1 MEKILKELVETIVDK
16 VANQILNGF
25 KQPVKCAEEQSSSMK
40 LYTIKQLC
48 EMLHISKSKL
58 YRHQKQG
65 YIVPAK
71 YVGRTP
77 LYNQQSIDDYLN
89 NFSY

>member
-1 MEKILKELVETIVDK
+1 MENILNELVETIADK
-16 VANQILNGF
+16 IANQILNRL
-25 KQPVKCAEEQSSSMK
+25 KHPVECTQEQSGNMK

-48 EMLHISKSKL
+48 EMLHMSKSKL

-65 YIVPAK
+65 FIVPAK

-77 LYNQQSIDDYLN
+77 LYDQQSIDDYLK
-89 NFSY
+89 NFAY